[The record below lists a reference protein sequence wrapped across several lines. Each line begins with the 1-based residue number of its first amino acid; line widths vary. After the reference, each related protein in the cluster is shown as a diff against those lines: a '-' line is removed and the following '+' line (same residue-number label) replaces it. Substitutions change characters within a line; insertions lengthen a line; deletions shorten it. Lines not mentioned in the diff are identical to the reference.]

1 MELCCTYIETN
12 KFMEVISFYEKI
24 LKIKPN
30 IYTENRWVEF
40 ECGNKLA
47 IYNRKFDE
55 EKINSRNNVN
65 YNDAYIKDFN
75 KEQNIKMNNI
85 ITLNFYTEDLN
96 TEYSRIK
103 VLNIGEIS
111 DLMYV
116 NITEPYY
123 YFTIKDPEGNLLEI
137 CGEIY
142 IKEI

>member
-24 LKIKPN
+24 LQIKHN

-111 DLMYV
+111 DIMYV

-137 CGEIY
+137 CGESY